1 MKIPLVPTSL
11 LLAHLAC
18 SACASQSRLS
28 LPPIEQISF
37 DTDAPPPEGAPGFSN
52 PQAAWMAVDA
62 RTVAALAG
70 DRSFEIAQSWLDTQS
85 AYAEAEIVRREA
97 WPSLVPAIRF
107 FSLDGQDQSTV
118 GDFVDVD
125 KQNLELGAG
134 LILEYNPAEA
144 RIAAL
149 AARQRADATAVRS
162 KALTRA
168 SVLESQELFDHLLF
182 AQLDLAIARELFEGA
197 RSVVEIARARQSQGR
212 GLRADRLRAE
222 SLEAEAEGGVLRAEA
237 NLRENSILLAEHLR
251 ISPTV
256 TLFAP
261 EPRIE
266 PLGLFDG
273 ELDLDALL
281 EEAVTTRPEVA
292 EALLRVEAAANELTG
307 ARLGP
312 WVPSLFAYYEGSGF
326 GENFGNLKD
335 REELAVGLQWDLS
348 PARFARSQLAR
359 LELQDEELALAHTR
373 ESIRAAATR
382 YFEWV
387 RIAAPL
393 IEQAGRRV
401 EASEEALSVVQER
414 YEAGSALI
422 LEVIE
427 VQRELALARRQW
439 VRVTLDNNRSER
451 RLAFAVGR

>member
-1 MKIPLVPTSL
+1 
-11 LLAHLAC
+11 
-18 SACASQSRLS
+18 
-28 LPPIEQISF
+28 
-37 DTDAPPPEGAPGFSN
+37 
-52 PQAAWMAVDA
+52 
-62 RTVAALAG
+62 
-70 DRSFEIAQSWLDTQS
+70 
-85 AYAEAEIVRREA
+85 
-97 WPSLVPAIRF
+97 
-107 FSLDGQDQSTV
+107 
-118 GDFVDVD
+118 
-125 KQNLELGAG
+125 
-134 LILEYNPAEA
+134 
-144 RIAAL
+144 
-149 AARQRADATAVRS
+149 
-162 KALTRA
+162 
-168 SVLESQELFDHLLF
+168 
-182 AQLDLAIARELFEGA
+182 
-197 RSVVEIARARQSQGR
+197 
-212 GLRADRLRAE
+212 
-222 SLEAEAEGGVLRAEA
+222 
-237 NLRENSILLAEHLR
+237 LLAEHLR

-359 LELQDEELALAHTR
+359 LELQDEKLALAHTR